1 MGDSR
6 KTSPTGGHTGPANLG
21 DPLIAPAPQPS
32 PEFQQEAFAYVSKWC
47 RAARNFVDRKTERWK
62 LLEDLYHNRRELNSW
77 TTRSDSKSSEM
88 RLGLTTHPS
97 SGKDRWQADII
108 LSPSYIVDTW
118 ADKAYQSIFSGPEW
132 LTVVPDNPR
141 GPVTEDLQFPTSYKL
156 QELLLTRLSEGRIHT
171 RIYEILQHMVLYGSV
186 YAKIFWYSKN
196 VTRHHWDYE
205 TLEIVET
212 NDKIYDCPIVQVIP
226 LDRMLLDW
234 NATHS
239 DIQRHS
245 GIGHRVDKVYEHI
258 VEQFDRGVYN
268 LNETRFLQRWEH
280 GVTAS
285 ESSGIEL
292 DHDPDS
298 DGLEADEIA
307 KLTVWEWHGRIP
319 TASGHKECLC
329 AIVTDKSADSPEDG
343 VMVRLTESPVLW
355 CGLRPFL
362 AAHYTPLSGP
372 LGMGAVECNLDLIHS
387 ISQFISQ
394 SQDNA
399 RLTANAQLMV
409 RRGSSAARQIGAEG
423 DVVYPGKVWTIDDP
437 GDIQPFPA
445 LQFPQQDINYLINYL
460 NGILEKRTTV
470 SEFSLG
476 MSGSGRTATEAH
488 ILQESAITPFTT
500 RTDLFARSFLE
511 PLGKI
516 ALSMLQQFLLDDQVI
531 TVRDFSGVDRP
542 LVVTSEEIQSGR
554 FKVAATL
561 TRQDSTRLAKAQ
573 SIERAL
579 PTLAGFQ
586 TILAKEGIQVSFSE
600 MIKRYLDLIGVDGAE
615 RVLMRIAP
623 NQEATDDQSQLHV
636 ESKELN
642 PDHPRGADVEP
653 ARLVER
659 GGPWDPNQPTRMPTL
674 NSCKFRRQLGWAHE
688 VSRASAVRSKS
699 SINPGGCIQGRSE
712 GPPHSPL
719 ARGHAR
725 VVASSSGST
734 ASFTRFQPLKRGGY
748 VIVFQGISL
757 VSRRLGRGLRKGDR
771 RNPGPVCR

>member
-1 MGDSR
+1 MNRSEQDMGDLGMQSVD
-6 KTSPTGGHTGPANLG
+6 TSLTSLQDADDSIGALASEPAL
-21 DPLIAPAPQPS
+21 
-32 PEFQQEAFAYVSKWC
+32 EFQQEAFTYVSKWC
-47 RAARNFVDRKTERWK
+47 AAARNFVDRKVERWK

-77 TTRSDSKSSEM
+77 TARSRGRTSDM
-88 RLGLTTHPS
+88 RSGLKKHPI

-108 LSPSYIVDTW
+108 LAPSYIVDAW

-141 GPVTEDLQFPTSYKL
+141 GPINEDLQFPTSYKL
-156 QELLLTRLSEGRIHT
+156 QELLLTRLSEGKIHT
-171 RIYEILQHMVLYGSV
+171 RIYEVLQHLVLYGSV

-196 VTRHHWDYE
+196 VTRRHWDYE

-212 NDKIYDCPIVQVIP
+212 HDKVYDCPIVQVIP

-258 VEQFDRGVYN
+258 LEQFDRGVYN
-268 LNETRFLQRWEH
+268 LNKARFLERWEQSAT
-280 GVTAS
+280 VS
-285 ESSGIEL
+285 DSSGVEL

-298 DGLEADEIA
+298 DFLESDDIR

-319 TASGHKECLC
+319 TKNGHKECLC
-329 AIVTDKSADSPEDG
+329 AIVTDRNADSPEDG

-362 AAHYTPLSGP
+362 AAHYTPLPGP
-372 LGMGAVECNLDLIHS
+372 LGIGAVESNLDLIHS

-409 RRGSSAARQIGAEG
+409 RRGSSAARQITAEG

-437 GDIQPFPA
+437 GDIQPFPP
-445 LQFPQQDINYLINYL
+445 LRFPQQDVNHLIDYL

-476 MSGSGRTATEAH
+476 MSGVGRTATEAH
-488 ILQESAITPFTT
+488 ILQESAVTPFTT

-516 ALSMLQQFLLDDQVI
+516 ALSMLQQFLLEDQVI
-531 TVRDFSGVDRP
+531 TVRDFSGADRS

-554 FKVAATL
+554 FKVVATL
-561 TRQDSTRLAKAQ
+561 TRHDSTRLAKAQ

-579 PTLAGFQ
+579 PTLTGFQ
-586 TILAKEGIQVSFSE
+586 EVLAKEGVQVSFAE
-600 MIKRYLDLIGVDGAE
+600 MIKRYLDLIGVDGAD
-615 RVLMRIAP
+615 RVLIRVAAKQQPASAASSHDP
-623 NQEATDDQSQLHV
+623 NSQALPPGSHGRT
-636 ESKELN
+636 N
-642 PDHPRGADVEP
+642 AEP
-653 ARLVER
+653 QRLVER
-659 GGPWDPNQPTRMPTL
+659 GGPLGLEPTDA
-674 NSCKFRRQLGWAHE
+674 NAHAQLLQVQA
-688 VSRASAVRSKS
+688 AA
-699 SINPGGCIQGRSE
+699 
-712 GPPHSPL
+712 
-719 ARGHAR
+719 
-725 VVASSSGST
+725 
-734 ASFTRFQPLKRGGY
+734 
-748 VIVFQGISL
+748 
-757 VSRRLGRGLRKGDR
+757 RLGA
-771 RNPGPVCR
+771 